1 MCFYITA
8 TLPKEANIEEL
19 KSLFDKYDMAFVP
32 INNKYV
38 ESQLRPKE
46 LYFRATK
53 HYCDCNTILGMNNIS
68 IEYDKLLK
76 SKKVKNLKKKNWSNE
91 QIDKW
96 IKKKIKKKNPHAI
109 KTKVSAEIDQETNNW
124 INFIRE
130 ILKTESI
137 KRLGILKHWYTK
149 SLSTEKILIRKSNR
163 IKITELSSELLYKFE
178 EDILYEFYP
187 IFKDY

>member
-19 KSLFDKYDMAFVP
+19 KSLFDKFNMAFVP
-32 INNKYV
+32 INNEYV
-38 ESQLRPKE
+38 ISQLRPNE

-53 HYCDCNTILGMNNIS
+53 NYCDCDTILGMNNTS

-76 SKKVKNLKKKNWSNE
+76 SKKVKKLKKKNWSNE

-96 IKKKIKKKNPHAI
+96 IKKKIKTIKPHKI
-109 KTKVSAEIDQETNNW
+109 TTKSSAEVEQETNNW

-130 ILKTESI
+130 ILKIDSI
-137 KRLGILKHWYTK
+137 KRLGILKHWYTQ
-149 SLSTEKILIRKSNR
+149 SLSIEKISVRKSNR
-163 IKITELSSELLYKFE
+163 IKITELSSELLHKFE
-178 EDILYEFYP
+178 EDVLYEFYP
-187 IFKDY
+187 IFKYK